1 MFSKR
6 FADQIRHAS
15 MGRQYAK
22 PDEAEVTWVT
32 PLDVERGA
40 HAATERCL
48 DAMSALASLH
58 RYATEYAVASQTAFE
73 TALEAEDGVV
83 SRVDAKADAGQAAKA
98 KEAYEKA
105 LARFNGA
112 IGCLTP
118 EG

>member
-1 MFSKR
+1 MFNSKR
-6 FADQIRHAS
+6 YANEVKSGKRVFAHHNAMECLAHQIS
-15 MGRQYAK
+15 
-22 PDEAEVTWVT
+22 AEV
-32 PLDVERGA
+32 GS
-40 HAATERCL
+40 HKATEYCL

-73 TALEAEDGVV
+73 TALEVEDGVGSQEV
-83 SRVDAKADAGQAAKA
+83 ADADADRAAEA

-112 IGCLTP
+112 IGRLTP